1 MPDNRGG
8 RPGAA
13 LTSFRAA
20 DGASSGGPQREGVGM
35 RDVLRILRRRIWTV
49 AAVTIAI
56 TAAAAWF
63 VRNEYPQYRAT
74 ATLRLSDMR
83 QSMTEGVGDPALVAP
98 NARVVNPQLSQ
109 IQLLTSRALVG
120 SVVDSLSLRLR
131 PSFHGFANRLLADV
145 VVTLDAPTDTL
156 ALTFDSVGVSVTG
169 TRNRGRARYGQPLQL
184 NGVRFTVLERPRT
197 DESTWAVFSREAAI
211 DFVLSNLRVTPRP
224 ETDVVD
230 VAYTAYRPPIA
241 QAVANSIVERYR
253 AQDLDASRE
262 QAHRRRVFLEGQLA
276 ETDASLTDAQLALS
290 AFRRRAQLFSARD
303 KATAQQADLTSLDS
317 QRSALVAQRNML
329 GALTAKLENAPA
341 ADVSG
346 NLSALMA
353 SPELAADAGISNLYR
368 ELSTL
373 HMQRDSLT
381 TGSWSSPPSDPVVRR
396 TDDLITTTNAHLE
409 DAIRGHLAGV
419 DARLA
424 ALDQL
429 RASTAAVI
437 EGLPTLESEEVR
449 LLQRVASVQTLADQ
463 LRAEFQRARL
473 AEAVEIGRVSLV
485 DRAPLPYQVAGLPR
499 ALQVVLGVILG
510 ALLGSALAI
519 LLEVM
524 NTSIRRQQEIEEA
537 LNIPSLGVIPR
548 ASSGEI
554 TDGRGRLGRLFN
566 ARGRP
571 RPALAASAGAP
582 TTASS
587 IGGEAYRILR
597 TNLLFSTKMQGLR
610 TLVVTSAVPQEGKTV
625 IAANLA
631 MAVAREGMRVLL
643 IDADLRRPSLHR
655 LFGVARSPGLA
666 QALADSASLEAATRE
681 TSISG
686 LTLLPCGSLPS
697 NPTDLVRGARVRE
710 LLTRIGST
718 YDLVI
723 IDTPP
728 VLPVADASII
738 AGASDGVLMV
748 VRAGKTSRALTQE
761 ACGRL
766 AAVGAN
772 LVGTVLNDPSG
783 RNVRP
788 YTYSGHDS
796 AVGAGAPAPA

>member
-1 MPDNRGG
+1 MPDNRNG
-8 RPGAA
+8 RPGSA

-20 DGASSGGPQREGVGM
+20 DGSASGVSQREGIGM
-35 RDVLRILRRRIWTV
+35 RDVLRILRRRFWTV
-49 AAVTIAI
+49 AAVTVAI

-74 ATLRLSDMR
+74 ATLRLADMR
-83 QSMTEGVGDPALVAP
+83 QSMTEGVGDPDPAAP

-120 SVVDSLSLRLR
+120 DVVDSLSLRLR
-131 PSFHGFANRLLADV
+131 PDFHGFANRLLADV
-145 VVTLDAPTDTL
+145 RVIPGAPTDTL
-156 ALTFDSVGVSVTG
+156 DLTFDSVGVAVRG
-169 TRNRGRARYGQPLQL
+169 TRSRGRARYGQPLHL
-184 NGVRFTVLERPRT
+184 TGVSFTVLERPRT
-197 DESTWAVFSREAAI
+197 DHSTWAVFSREAAI
-211 DFVLSNLRVTPRP
+211 DFVLGNLRVSPRP
-224 ETDVVD
+224 QTDVVD
-230 VAYTAYRPPIA
+230 VSYSAYRPPVA
-241 QAVANSIVERYR
+241 QAVANSIVEHYR
-253 AQDLDASRE
+253 VQDLEASRE
-262 QAHRRRVFLEGQLA
+262 QAHRRREFLEGQLA
-276 ETDASLTDAQLALS
+276 ETDASLMDAQLALS

-303 KATAQQADLTSLDS
+303 KLTAQQADLMSLDT

-329 GALTAKLENAPA
+329 GALMSKLENAPA

-353 SPELAADAGISNLYR
+353 SPELAADAGIANLYR
-368 ELSTL
+368 QLSTL
-373 HMQRDSLT
+373 HLQRDSLT
-381 TGSWSSPPSDPVVRR
+381 TGSWSSPPSDPVVHRI
-396 TDDLITTTNAHLE
+396 DDLITTTNAHLE

-437 EGLPTLESEEVR
+437 DGLPNLESEEVR

-463 LRAEFQRARL
+463 LRSEFQRARL
-473 AEAVEIGRVSLV
+473 AEAVEIGRVSVV

-499 ALQVVLGVILG
+499 PLQVVLGVILG
-510 ALLGSALAI
+510 VLLGSALAI

-524 NTSIRRQQEIEEA
+524 NTSIRRQHEVEEA

-548 ASSGEI
+548 ATSGEI
-554 TDGRGRLGRLFN
+554 TDGRGRLGNLFG
-566 ARGRP
+566 ARGRARSTLP
-571 RPALAASAGAP
+571 SSVGA
-582 TTASS
+582 TTVLPS

-597 TNLLFSTKMQGLR
+597 TNLLFSSETQGLR
-610 TLVVTSAVPQEGKTV
+610 TLVVTSALPQEGKTV

-631 MAVAREGMRVLL
+631 IAVAREGMRVLL
-643 IDADLRRPSLHR
+643 IDADLRRPSMHR

-666 QALADSASLEAATRE
+666 QVLAETASLEAVTRE

-686 LTLLPCGSLPS
+686 LSLLPCGSLPG
-697 NPTDLVRGARVRE
+697 NPTELVRGVRIRQ
-710 LLTRIGST
+710 LLERIGSS
-718 YDLVI
+718 YDFVI

-738 AGASDGVLMV
+738 AAVSDGVLMV
-748 VRAGKTSRALTQE
+748 VRAGKTERAETQE

-766 AAVGAN
+766 TAVGAN
-772 LVGTVLNDPSG
+772 VVGTVLNDPSG

-788 YTYSGHDS
+788 YTYSGSDS
-796 AVGAGAPAPA
+796 AAGAGAPAPA